1 MTEIGRVQFSG
12 KTAFILSA
20 AASAVGLGN
29 IWRFP
34 TIAANDGG
42 GAFLLVYIAITMTF
56 GAVMMITEIALGRR
70 SRKTPE
76 GAYSGLD
83 KRGSLLGK
91 ATVLVPVLIMPYY
104 CVVGGWILGYL
115 AAFAMNMDMTA
126 STAFGEFAA
135 SYYSLAAFLIFVVLV
150 AYVIYK
156 GVNKGI
162 ERVNKIFMPAFLIM
176 LVLLTIYIIAQP
188 GTGAGLSY
196 YLGFDLSKITPDL
209 FLDALGQTFYSLSL
223 AMAIMIT
230 YGSYMKRQE
239 NIERTVYSVT
249 IIDTI
254 AAFLAGL
261 FIIPAVFTQFSGDIP
276 SGPGLI
282 FVALPSI
289 FDSMP
294 FGEFIGF
301 VFFAV
306 VLIAA
311 ITSAISIA
319 EAVVASMKDMF
330 QITRNR
336 ALALFMI
343 YTVVFGSIVC
353 LGFGPL
359 SSMSI
364 FGMTMFDLLDFATN
378 NLLMPLVAIG
388 MCIFVGHLV
397 GTKVIKEE
405 VSQSSEFKTYRFY
418 SLMIKWVCPIFVGV
432 ILVSGLG
439 LI

>member
-1 MTEIGRVQFSG
+1 MTEIGRAQFSG

-91 ATVLVPVLIMPYY
+91 VTVLVPVLIMPYY

-209 FLDALGQTFYSLSL
+209 FLDALGQAFYSLSL

-230 YGSYMKRQE
+230 YG
-239 NIERTVYSVT
+239 
-249 IIDTI
+249 
-254 AAFLAGL
+254 
-261 FIIPAVFTQFSGDIP
+261 
-276 SGPGLI
+276 
-282 FVALPSI
+282 
-289 FDSMP
+289 
-294 FGEFIGF
+294 
-301 VFFAV
+301 
-306 VLIAA
+306 
-311 ITSAISIA
+311 
-319 EAVVASMKDMF
+319 
-330 QITRNR
+330 
-336 ALALFMI
+336 
-343 YTVVFGSIVC
+343 
-353 LGFGPL
+353 
-359 SSMSI
+359 
-364 FGMTMFDLLDFATN
+364 
-378 NLLMPLVAIG
+378 
-388 MCIFVGHLV
+388 
-397 GTKVIKEE
+397 
-405 VSQSSEFKTYRFY
+405 
-418 SLMIKWVCPIFVGV
+418 
-432 ILVSGLG
+432 
-439 LI
+439 